1 MGKKTALIAAS
12 SIVVLDQTTKLIIKN
27 NLGLSQSK
35 PLIKNILHFTY
46 VTNSGS
52 AFGWFKDFNFLLII
66 FSFCVISA
74 IFYFYVWVKIK
85 NNQMPQQI
93 AAGLLLG
100 GTIGNLIDRVFYGY
114 VIDFIDFRIWPVF
127 NIADI
132 AVTTSVIILLFYI
145 WKKKD

>member
-27 NLGLSQSK
+27 NLVLSQSK